1 MYDLFHQVLPAAFTF
16 DVYCQIPNTIMS
28 RLHYFAY
35 GSNLHPL
42 RLRERV
48 PSATAIGVVEA
59 KSWSLAFSKRSVD
72 LSGKCN
78 LYETG
83 NQEDVVHGVL
93 YEMDIKHK
101 ANLDR
106 AESKGH
112 GYNERIASF
121 TLNGKSYTPFTY
133 IADSKFVDESLFP
146 YDWYKRFVIEG
157 ARYHSMPEAY
167 IAWLDSFTS
176 VADPDNK
183 RNSEN
188 LARLAGM
195 IELNRGICSLNR

>member
-1 MYDLFHQVLPAAFTF
+1 MLK
-16 DVYCQIPNTIMS
+16 I
-28 RLHYFAY
+28 HYFAY

-42 RLRERV
+42 RLQERV
-48 PSATAIGVVEA
+48 PSATVIGVVEA
-59 KSWSLAFSKRSVD
+59 RSRTLAFSKRSKD

-83 NQEDVVHGVL
+83 KQADVVHGVL
-93 YEMDIKHK
+93 YEMDVKEK

-106 AESKGH
+106 AEGKGS
-112 GYNERIASF
+112 GYNEKIVSF

-133 IADSKFVDESLFP
+133 IADSKYIDESLLP
-146 YDWYKRFVIEG
+146 YIWYKQFVIEG
-157 ARYHSMPEAY
+157 ARYHSMPKEY
-167 IAWLDSFTS
+167 IAWLESFPS
-176 VADPDNK
+176 VSDPDSK

-195 IELNRGICSLNR
+195 IKLNRRMGSKGG

>member
-1 MYDLFHQVLPAAFTF
+1 
-16 DVYCQIPNTIMS
+16 MS
-28 RLHYFAY
+28 KLHYFAY

-48 PSATAIGVVEA
+48 PSATVIGVVEA
-59 KSWSLAFSKRSVD
+59 RSRTLAFCKRSED

-83 NQEDVVHGVL
+83 SQEDVVFGVL
-93 YEMDIKHK
+93 YEMDIRDK

-106 AESKGH
+106 AESKGR
-112 GYNERIASF
+112 GYNERIVSF
-121 TLNGKSYTPFTY
+121 TLNGKSYASFTY
-133 IADSKFVDESLFP
+133 VADSNYVDESLLP
-146 YDWYKRFVIEG
+146 YDWYKQFVIEG
-157 ARYHSMPEAY
+157 ARYHSMSKEY

-176 VADPDNK
+176 VADPDNE

-195 IELNRGICSLNR
+195 IELNRGMYSENG